1 MRARF
6 ILSETWANLT
16 RNLSMLLSLTLVTFI
31 SFLFIGASVLTQA
44 QITKAKGDWYDKVEV
59 VVWLCPDGTSQSA
72 NCASGKSPSANEITA
87 LQKTIRDELNDV
99 VSNIDYVSKQDFYDS
114 TFTKQYPNGEFQG
127 RTLTADDMQDSLW
140 LKLKDPTKYQVVS
153 EVLSGKEGV
162 EDVTDQR
169 QIFDPVF
176 AVLNRATAVT
186 AVLAGV
192 MVVVAILLTGTTIRM
207 SAASRRTETE
217 SIRHE
222 STEPISEAMA
232 PSRMNGRRIVQFEAP
247 TYLMISVSVRLDAA
261 DIRMVVPVSRMAT
274 TTITPAST
282 AVTAVARLSTANTGS
297 KNWRW
302 SVTSSTPSLPESTS
316 ETT

>member
-114 TFTKQYPNGEFQG
+114 TFTKQYPNGVYEG
-127 RTLTADDMQDSLW
+127 RTLTASDMQDSLR

-153 EVLSGKEGV
+153 EVLTGRTGV
-162 EDVTDQR
+162 EAVVDQR

-176 AVLNRATAVT
+176 SVLNRATVVT
-186 AVLAGV
+186 VVLAGV
-192 MVVVAILLTGTTIRM
+192 MVVVAIMLTATTIRM
-207 SAASRRTETE
+207 SAASRKNETE
-217 SIRHE
+217 IMRLVGASNWTIRLPFILE
-222 STEPISEAMA
+222 GVVASLLGSLLAVGALSGIVKVFVTDWLATSVQWMPFITQTTVWLTAPVLVVGAMLL
-232 PSRMNGRRIVQFEAP
+232 S
-247 TYLMISVSVRLDAA
+247 
-261 DIRMVVPVSRMAT
+261 
-274 TTITPAST
+274 
-282 AVTAVARLSTANTGS
+282 AVASA
-297 KNWRW
+297 
-302 SVTSSTPSLPESTS
+302 VSLRRYLKV
-316 ETT
+316 

>member
-99 VSNIDYVSKQDFYDS
+99 VSNIDYVSKQDFYDN

-217 SIRHE
+217 IMRYVGASNWTIRLPFILEGAIASLIGSVLSCLMLSAIVNVFITGWLAKSVAWIPYVNQLTVLVISPFLVVGAILLSI
-222 STEPISEAMA
+222 I
-232 PSRMNGRRIVQFEAP
+232 
-247 TYLMISVSVRLDAA
+247 
-261 DIRMVVPVSRMAT
+261 
-274 TTITPAST
+274 AST
-282 AVTAVARLSTANTGS
+282 I
-297 KNWRW
+297 
-302 SVTSSTPSLPESTS
+302 SLRRYLRA
-316 ETT
+316 